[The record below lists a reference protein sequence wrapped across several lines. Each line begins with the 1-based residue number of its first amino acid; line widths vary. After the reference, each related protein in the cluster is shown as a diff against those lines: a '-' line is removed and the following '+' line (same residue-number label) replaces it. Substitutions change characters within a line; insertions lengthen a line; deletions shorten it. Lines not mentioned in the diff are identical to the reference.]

1 MKAKLPHHPRFRVG
15 VLAPLL
21 LVAAAP
27 AYAVDCSRPG
37 RIDEVRA
44 CQAAAKGMTAL
55 RQFRD
60 SRRGIY
66 QIELRDYEQA
76 IARVAKEEAAAIKV
90 ARADR

>member
-1 MKAKLPHHPRFRVG
+1 MKAKLSHHPRFRVAA
-15 VLAPLL
+15 LAPLF

-27 AYAVDCSRPG
+27 AYAVDCSKPG

-44 CQAAAKGMTAL
+44 CEAAAKGMTAL

-66 QIELRDYEQA
+66 QIDLRDYEQA
-76 IARVAKEEAAAIKV
+76 VARVAKEDAAAVKV
-90 ARADR
+90 ARADK